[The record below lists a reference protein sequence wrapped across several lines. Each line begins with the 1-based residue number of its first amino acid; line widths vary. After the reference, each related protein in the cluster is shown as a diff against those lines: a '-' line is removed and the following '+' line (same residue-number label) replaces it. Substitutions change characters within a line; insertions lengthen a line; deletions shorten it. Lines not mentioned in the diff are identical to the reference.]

1 MMNLFS
7 RTHSIQSRLNRS
19 LSAVALL
26 FALAAA
32 VFAAIDSYHETHEW
46 QDDLLKQAA
55 QYIAPN
61 QNTHGDDDDDDDDNA
76 IYTQSPHT
84 PAAYRLNVADLAD
97 GYHTVFHKQ
106 NYYRVYVRETEE
118 HGKIA
123 VWQNMTH
130 RQDMILQSVLYST
143 LPLLLLIPLFY
154 ALTFWA
160 IRRALLPI
168 ERLSG
173 SLKTRHNA
181 DLTPLSL
188 DNIPRELHN
197 LIISFN
203 GLLQQTERVMNQQQ
217 RFIADAAHELRTPMT
232 ALSIQAERLQNEKL
246 PENVQ
251 NQIHDLQNG
260 IRRNRQLLAQL
271 LQHARAQSPDLSRP
285 KSPIAMQTLFRQVIQ
300 DLLPLAQNKGQD
312 FGVSSDFD
320 ATLFANETDLYIIIK
335 TLCDNALRYTPE
347 NGQID
352 LSLSETETA
361 WIIHIEDNG
370 TGIPEHERTRVFDP
384 FYRILGSEQEGS
396 GLGLPI
402 ALAMAQHY
410 GGKIELHH
418 SQHFPHGL
426 WVQVHLDKAA
436 TAFQAA

>member
-1 MMNLFS
+1 M
-7 RTHSIQSRLNRS
+7 
-19 LSAVALL
+19 A
-26 FALAAA
+26 
-32 VFAAIDSYHETHEW
+32 
-46 QDDLLKQAA
+46 
-55 QYIAPN
+55 
-61 QNTHGDDDDDDDDNA
+61 
-76 IYTQSPHT
+76 
-84 PAAYRLNVADLAD
+84 
-97 GYHTVFHKQ
+97 
-106 NYYRVYVRETEE
+106 
-118 HGKIA
+118 
-123 VWQNMTH
+123 H
-130 RQDMILQSVLYST
+130 RNEMVLQSVLYSS
-143 LPLLLLIPLFY
+143 LPLLLLIPVFY
-154 ALTFWA
+154 ALTWWVV
-160 IRRALLPI
+160 RRVLRPLAT
-168 ERLSG
+168 LSG
-173 SLKTRHNA
+173 SLKMRRDN

-188 DNIPRELHN
+188 ENVPRELHD
-197 LIISFN
+197 LLISFN
-203 GLLQQTERVMNQQQ
+203 DLLHKTERAMNQQQ

-320 ATLFANETDLYIIIK
+320 ASLFANETDLYIIIK

-418 SQHFPHGL
+418 SRQFPQGL

>member
-1 MMNLFS
+1 MLFS
-7 RTHSIQSRLNRS
+7 RSHSIQGRLSRA
-19 LSAVALL
+19 LSALALL
-26 FALAAA
+26 FALLAA
-32 VFAAIDSYHETHEW
+32 VWAAIDSYQETHEF
-46 QDDLLKQAA
+46 QDDLLKQTARHIA
-55 QYIAPN
+55 QNHTP
-61 QNTHGDDDDDDDDNA
+61 HHHDDDDDDDETA

-84 PAAYRLNVADLAD
+84 PQEHRLNTSHLPE
-97 GYHTVFHKQ
+97 GYHTVWHQ
-106 NYYRVYVRETEE
+106 QQQYRVYVHENDA
-118 HGKIA
+118 GQNIA
-123 VWQNMTH
+123 VWQSMTH
-130 RQDMILQSVLYST
+130 RHELMIRAILYST
-143 LPLLLLIPLFY
+143 LPLLLLIPVFY
-154 ALTFWA
+154 ALTWWVV
-160 IRRALLPI
+160 RRVLRPLAT
-168 ERLSG
+168 LSG
-173 SLKTRHNA
+173 SLKMRRDN

-188 DNIPRELHN
+188 ENVPRELHD
-197 LIISFN
+197 LLISFN
-203 GLLQQTERVMNQQQ
+203 DLLHKTERAMNQQQ

-410 GGKIELHH
+410 RGKIELHP
-418 SQHFPHGL
+418 SRHFPHGL